1 MHGHVFIGYYCTL
14 DQVHP
19 EMIELYDRS
28 AVCANSVILTHDDFL
43 PKVTDGT
50 EANLKKVV
58 LKEGATLG
66 IGCMVLPG
74 VTIGENSVVGAFS
87 VVTKDVPDNTVCVL
101 PRKPFCVKLPPKK
114 EEKNSGN

>member
-19 EMIELYDRS
+19 EMIELNNGV
-28 AVCANSVILTHDDFL
+28 AVCANSTILTHDDFV
-43 PKVTDGT
+43 PKATS
-50 EANLKKVV
+50 ASSAILKKVV

-74 VTIGENSVVGAFS
+74 VTIGRNSVVGAYSF
-87 VVTKDVPDNTVCVL
+87 VAKDVPDDTVCVL
-101 PRKPFCVKLPPKK
+101 PRKHFSVKLPTHEVNVHP
-114 EEKNSGN
+114 